1 MHQSRADRIIGIF
14 RHAADPHMLAASS
27 KAVESPETMSIEEIQ
42 SLRASIMALVLNLE
56 DQMWQ
61 HRQGL
66 LDDASVQRTKHA
78 GARMMA
84 TPAMRAMWQMMR
96 PGLFPEQVETFER
109 EVINTVPLSHD
120 SDVRKQWLQALAT
133 VKSATPPA

>member
-1 MHQSRADRIIGIF
+1 MTLEDIYFISQIISAVAIVASLIFVGLQIRQSDRIQRAVMHQSRADRIIGIF

-84 TPAMRAMWQMMR
+84 TPAIQKRLEA
-96 PGLFPEQVETFER
+96 
-109 EVINTVPLSHD
+109 
-120 SDVRKQWLQALAT
+120 
-133 VKSATPPA
+133 